1 MDIRLEGRA
10 RVFGDDVNTDYI
22 ITSARKRET
31 IDERALKQ
39 YLLETLDPGFAASV
53 QRGDILVAG
62 RNFGCGSAMEV
73 AVTVPVAAGI
83 RAVLA
88 QTFARTY
95 YRNAINNG
103 LIPVEC
109 DTSAIREGDALIV
122 ELGAELTVRDETQGL
137 TIAARTAATHAS
149 DPRGRWARSVH
160 SHPWWLRS
168 DDVSRATQ
176 VKLYTKILIALA
188 LGAIVGVVAKAYDV
202 AWLHGLIRGIEPV
215 GTAFI
220 RLMTMIVLPL
230 VVSSLLTG
238 TASLGD
244 ARQVGKVGARTLGFA
259 LAATAVATIV
269 GLIAFAVLRP
279 GSGLDAAVRDALAA
293 PFATQAQNAAT
304 SQTPLVQTLIEIIPR
319 NPFKALADLDL
330 LAVVFFTIVFGAAT
344 GQLPP
349 DRKGPILAFFDG
361 VTDVSMVIIGWVLK
375 LAPYGVFALSA
386 SVFASFGAELIGS
399 LLMFCLTVIA
409 GELVFGVG
417 VLGAVVAAFVGT
429 NPVTYFRKIARAS
442 LVAFSTSSSNAA
454 LPVSLEVAQTELGIS
469 KRVAGFVCP
478 ERDAEQGGSALYK
491 AVAVMFIAEVY
502 GVSLR
507 FREQLIIV
515 VAATAS
521 AISGAGV
528 PGMGMVTILIVLNA
542 VGMRAQAQAGI
553 ALVVGVDRLLDM
565 VRTCVNVTCQL
576 VGVGYVARAEGE
588 LVGVE
593 KPTGEL
599 TEQPS
604 ASATEERVVR
614 S

>member
-1 MDIRLEGRA
+1 M
-10 RVFGDDVNTDYI
+10 
-22 ITSARKRET
+22 
-31 IDERALKQ
+31 
-39 YLLETLDPGFAASV
+39 
-53 QRGDILVAG
+53 
-62 RNFGCGSAMEV
+62 
-73 AVTVPVAAGI
+73 
-83 RAVLA
+83 
-88 QTFARTY
+88 
-95 YRNAINNG
+95 
-103 LIPVEC
+103 
-109 DTSAIREGDALIV
+109 
-122 ELGAELTVRDETQGL
+122 
-137 TIAARTAATHAS
+137 
-149 DPRGRWARSVH
+149 
-160 SHPWWLRS
+160 
-168 DDVSRATQ
+168 
-176 VKLYTKILIALA
+176 KLYTKILIALT

-202 AWLHGLIRGIEPV
+202 AWLHGLIRVIEPL

-230 VVSSLLTG
+230 VVSSLLVG

-259 LAATAVATIV
+259 LVATAVATIV

-279 GSGLDAAVRDALAA
+279 GSGLDASVRDALAA
-293 PFATQAQNAAT
+293 PFATQAQTAAT
-304 SQTPLVQTLIEIIPR
+304 SQTPLVQTLVEIIPR

-344 GQLPP
+344 GQLPA
-349 DRKGPILAFFDG
+349 DRKAPILAFFDG

-386 SVFASFGAELIGS
+386 SVFASFGAELLGS
-399 LLMFCLTVIA
+399 LLMFCLTVVA

-417 VLGAVVAAFVGT
+417 VLGAVVAVFVGM

-454 LPVSLEVAQTELGIS
+454 LPVSLEVAETELGIS
-469 KRVAGFVCP
+469 KRVAGFVLP
-478 ERDAEQGGSALYK
+478 LSATLNKAGSALYK

-502 GVSLR
+502 GVGLH

-588 LVGVE
+588 LVGE
-593 KPTGEL
+593 GPT
-599 TEQPS
+599 P
-604 ASATEERVVR
+604 ASSRPRKSRPQTDADAAHAD
-614 S
+614 

>member
-1 MDIRLEGRA
+1 M
-10 RVFGDDVNTDYI
+10 
-22 ITSARKRET
+22 S
-31 IDERALKQ
+31 
-39 YLLETLDPGFAASV
+39 
-53 QRGDILVAG
+53 
-62 RNFGCGSAMEV
+62 
-73 AVTVPVAAGI
+73 
-83 RAVLA
+83 
-88 QTFARTY
+88 
-95 YRNAINNG
+95 
-103 LIPVEC
+103 
-109 DTSAIREGDALIV
+109 
-122 ELGAELTVRDETQGL
+122 
-137 TIAARTAATHAS
+137 
-149 DPRGRWARSVH
+149 RSI
-160 SHPWWLRS
+160 
-168 DDVSRATQ
+168 Q
-176 VKLYTKILIALA
+176 VKLYTKILIALT
-188 LGAIVGVVAKAYDV
+188 LGAVIGVVANAYDV
-202 AWLHGLIRGIEPV
+202 AWLRGLIRVIEPL

-230 VVSSLLTG
+230 VVSTLLVG

-244 ARQVGKVGARTLGFA
+244 ARQVGKVGARTLAFA
-259 LAATAVATIV
+259 LVATVVATIV
-269 GLIAFAVLRP
+269 GLVAFAVLRP

-293 PFATQAQNAAT
+293 PFATQAQTAAT
-304 SQTPLVQTLIEIIPR
+304 SQAPLAQTLIEIIPR

-349 DRKGPILAFFDG
+349 ARKAPMLAFFDG
-361 VTDVSMVIIGWVLK
+361 VTDVSIVIIGWVLK

-409 GELVFGVG
+409 GELVFGIG
-417 VLGAVVAAFVGT
+417 VLGVVVGAFVGT

-454 LPVSLEVAQTELGIS
+454 LPVSLEVAETELGIS
-469 KRVAGFVCP
+469 KRVAGFVLP
-478 ERDAEQGGSALYK
+478 LSATLNKAGSALYK

-502 GVSLR
+502 GVGLH

-542 VGMRAQAQAGI
+542 VGMGAQAQAGI

-588 LVGVE
+588 RLRDEPV
-593 KPTGEL
+593 
-599 TEQPS
+599 PS
-604 ASATEERVVR
+604 ASGSQPATHGGSRPPVQ
-614 S
+614 